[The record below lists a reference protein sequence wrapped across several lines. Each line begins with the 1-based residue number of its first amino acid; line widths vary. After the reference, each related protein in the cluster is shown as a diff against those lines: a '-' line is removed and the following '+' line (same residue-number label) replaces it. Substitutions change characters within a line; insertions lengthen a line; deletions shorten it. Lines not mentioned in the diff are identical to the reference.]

1 MTDEIP
7 KLLPPDQM
15 PPIEDQ
21 AGLEHHWRA
30 MMGELGFA
38 APQLWVLFIDPHGIV
53 AGALQVKEMPQTC
66 TDEDIAALRDLHEHL
81 PGFTH
86 AFLFARPGQRART
99 DGDMC
104 WARGLA
110 RLTHE
115 LGGTW
120 PVHLA
125 NDFELTV
132 VAPDDL
138 AAAS

>member
-15 PPIEDQ
+15 PPIQDQ
-21 AGLEHHWRA
+21 ASLEHHWRA

-38 APQLWVLFIDPHGIV
+38 APQLWVLFIGPDGVSVGGLEI
-53 AGALQVKEMPQTC
+53 KEMPASC
-66 TDEDIAALRDLHEHL
+66 TDEDITALRDLHEHFSGL
-81 PGFTH
+81 TY

-115 LGGTW
+115 LGSAW

-138 AAAS
+138 AVAS